1 MRSLLYNEHYKL
13 TSNKMVRYSFWVMPL
28 LTCLLPF
35 FFTKLIKG
43 TDGNVIDFMSVLS
56 NFLIVTVFL
65 VIGLAGSILAN
76 EFQTGTIKL
85 LLIRPRTRSMVL
97 FAKWLTIQMYG
108 IYLLTT
114 TFIFSWLIGGIVY
127 GFGAGY
133 GLMFQKLLLTYGITF
148 LELMLISTF
157 TYAVSVVFKNS
168 AFAIGF
174 GIAALL
180 GGKLV
185 TEISELLELS
195 LGKILLFANT
205 QWDQYLFG
213 NTPILSGMSP
223 GFSIIILIMHFIFFY
238 GVAWFFFA
246 KRDITV

>member
-13 TSNKMVRYSFWVMPL
+13 AGKKMVRFSFLVMPL
-28 LTCLLPF
+28 LICVLPF

-43 TDGNVIDFMSVLS
+43 TDGNVMDFMSVLS
-56 NFLIVTVFL
+56 NFLIITVFL
-65 VIGLAGSILAN
+65 AIGLAGSILAN
-76 EFQTGTIKL
+76 EYQTGTIKL

-97 FAKWLTIQMYG
+97 FAKWLTIQLYG
-108 IYLLTT
+108 IYLLIT
-114 TFIFSWLIGGIVY
+114 TFIFSWIIGGIVY
-127 GFGAGY
+127 GFGTGD
-133 GLMFQKLLLTYGITF
+133 GLMFQKVLLNYGITF
-148 LELMLISTF
+148 LELMLITTF
-157 TYAVSVVFKNS
+157 TYAVSAVFKNS
-168 AFAIGF
+168 AFSTGL
-174 GIAALL
+174 GMAALL

-213 NTPILSGMSP
+213 NTPILPGMSP

-246 KRDITV
+246 KRDVTV